1 MDTDEENVA
10 TPAPKS
16 ASRYPLAYDSNGNPI
31 EIPDEAVAWRVRR
44 GGGRRGRPRNVF
56 DGETGRQLEIPLGS
70 TLDDLISTGCP
81 PDRYLLYPIDTEG
94 RIIAG
99 LVAVTEVPESDDEDD
114 DGSSPVDEK
123 SSLLALLVRQQA
135 TIERQ
140 NEQLARALEST
151 VSGYGPVRPP
161 APVAPTPIMME
172 QPMPPP
178 PAGGGGWMDSLL
190 NAKPEQLMQFGM
202 LAKQV
207 YDMIR
212 GGGFGGGGPVGG

>member
-10 TPAPKS
+10 TTAPKS

-31 EIPDEAVAWRVRR
+31 DIPDEAVAWRVRR

-81 PDRYLLYPIDTEG
+81 ADRYLLYPIDTEG
-94 RIIAG
+94 RILAG
-99 LVAVTEVPESDDEDD
+99 LVAVTEVPEGDDGDD

-140 NEQLARALEST
+140 NEQLARALEAT
-151 VSGYGPVRPP
+151 VSGYSPVRPP
-161 APVAPTPIMME
+161 APMAPTPIVME
-172 QPMPPP
+172 QPIQAA
-178 PAGGGGWMDSLL
+178 PAPSGGFMDSLL
-190 NAKPEQLMQFGM
+190 NAKPEQLMQVAVMF
-202 LAKQV
+202 KQMF
-207 YDMIR
+207 DMVR
-212 GGGFGGGGPVGG
+212 GGVMGGGGA